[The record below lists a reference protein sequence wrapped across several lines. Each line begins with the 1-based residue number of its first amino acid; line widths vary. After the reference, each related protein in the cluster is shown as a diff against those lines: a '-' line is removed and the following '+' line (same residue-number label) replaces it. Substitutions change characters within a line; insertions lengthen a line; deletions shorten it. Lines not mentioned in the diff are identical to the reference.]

1 MFSDDFII
9 KEVEPVWNRIRFLI
23 QNNELRDVSILD
35 KRGNQIINKN
45 GEKRSAP
52 NFPKSSEG
60 LVFVRGTGTDSKD
73 KREMV
78 NGVRMYYQQ
87 VWLRG
92 DYFAKR
98 LMEEELNG

>member
-1 MFSDDFII
+1 VFSDDFIT
-9 KEVEPVWNRIRFLI
+9 KEVEPVWNRIRYLV
-23 QNNELRDVSILD
+23 QNNEVRDVPVLD
-35 KRGNQIINKN
+35 KNGEQKINKN

-60 LVFVRGTGTDSKD
+60 IVFIRGTGSDSKD

-92 DYFAKR
+92 EYFAKR
-98 LMEEELNG
+98 LMEEGL